1 MQSSRVLGFGSL
13 VLLGAVIAACGGG
26 GTSTPAG
33 ESDLSQRAIESTN
46 IQAGATPPPEDAD
59 PLEAAVVNTLIAMA
73 AQDGAALNALAA
85 SPFSE
90 AEITSALAC
99 TRGTSS
105 AKITSQTPT
114 VTGTTASVQL
124 ELQMSLG
131 MSIKRPKPVWEYTQ
145 VGEEWKLAA
154 PPTCVLN

>member
-1 MQSSRVLGFGSL
+1 MQWSRVLGFGSL
-13 VLLGAVIAACGGG
+13 VMLGAVIAACGGG

-33 ESDLSQRAIESTN
+33 ESDLSRRALASTS

-59 PLEAAVVNTLIAMA
+59 PLTAAVVNTLIAMV

-90 AEITSALAC
+90 ADLTAALAC
-99 TRGTSS
+99 TRGTSG

-114 VTGTTASVQL
+114 VTGTTASVQM
-124 ELQMSLG
+124 ELQMNVG